1 MELLVSHVVPPFRWG
16 IIGTGGIASAFAT
29 DLTLLPT
36 VEIVAVGS
44 RTQDGAD
51 SFGDRFA
58 IPHRHASYEALAND
72 PDIDAVYVATP
83 HPAHFACTLLA
94 IRAGKAVLVEKPFT
108 LNGGEARELVAKAR
122 ARGIFL
128 MEAMWTRFLPHV
140 VRIRQLIADNRLG
153 EIRSLTADFGEHF
166 AEDAA
171 HRSYAPA
178 LGGGALLDLGV
189 YPLSFASMLFGR
201 PDKITARSHPA
212 FTGVDSQTSVILEYA
227 GGRQAVLFTTLEGR
241 TSNRASINGRDA
253 RIEIA
258 GDFFA
263 PTTFQLIER
272 DGVTEVHSIAHVG
285 RGLRHQAAEVARC
298 VHAGHTESPWM
309 PLDES
314 LAIMD
319 TLDEIRRQIGL
330 QYPTE
335 ASQIFTPAMTDD

>member
-1 MELLVSHVVPPFRWG
+1 VSHAVPSLRWG

-29 DLTLLPT
+29 DLALLPT
-36 VEIVAVGS
+36 ADIVAVGS
-44 RTQDGAD
+44 RTQQTAD
-51 SFGDRFA
+51 SFGERFA
-58 IPHRHASYEALAND
+58 IAHRYASYEALAND
-72 PDIDAVYVATP
+72 PEIDAVYVATP

-108 LNGGEARELVAKAR
+108 LNGGEARTLVAEAR
-122 ARGIFL
+122 AHGTFL

-140 VRIRQLIADNRLG
+140 VRIRQIIAENRLG
-153 EIRSLTADFGEHF
+153 EVRSFTADFGEHF
-166 AEDAA
+166 VEDAT
-171 HRSYAPA
+171 HRSFAPA

-189 YPLSFASMLFGR
+189 YPLSFASMLFGP

-212 FTGVDSQTSVILEYA
+212 FTGVDSQTSVILEYV
-227 GGRQAVLFTTLEGR
+227 GGRQAVLFTTLEGH

-263 PTTFQLIER
+263 PTTFRLIER
-272 DGVTEVHSIAHVG
+272 NGVLEIHNIAHVG

-298 VHAGHTESPWM
+298 VDAGLTESPWM
-309 PLDES
+309 PLDET
-314 LAIMD
+314 LTIMD

-330 QYPTE
+330 QYPAE
-335 ASQIFTPAMTDD
+335 SSQIYTHAMTER